1 MIKAAI
7 LDMDGTML
15 DTEKIYMKFWIE
27 AAKYYGYDMKPEHVL
42 EIRSLASVYA
52 KEKFK
57 KFFGEMCDYQKI
69 REKRKQLMEP
79 YFQQHGIEK
88 KEGLDE
94 FLNHLKNKGYKIC
107 VATATDIERTSKYLR
122 ELEIDKYFDEIVC
135 ANMVKCGKPN
145 PDIYLEAVRRL
156 GLEPDECIA
165 IEDAPNGVL
174 SASRA
179 GCKVIMVPDLDEP
192 STEIS
197 KLLYAKVSNLKEA
210 CKYFV

>member
-15 DTEKIYMKFWIE
+15 DTEKIYMRFWIE

-42 EIRSLASVYA
+42 QIRSLAAVYA

-57 KFFGEMCDYQKI
+57 EFFGEQCDYHKI
-69 REKRKQLMEP
+69 REKRKALMAP
-79 YFQQHGIEK
+79 YFEEYGIEK

-94 FLNHLKNKGYKIC
+94 FLTHLKNKGYLIC
-107 VATATDIERTSKYLR
+107 VATATDTKRTSKYLR
-122 ELEIDKYFDEIVC
+122 ELNIDKYFDQIVC
-135 ANMVKCGKPN
+135 ANMVRCGKPN

-156 GLEPDECIA
+156 GLSPDECIA

-197 KLLYAKVSNLKEA
+197 NLLYAKVSNLKEA